1 VGNLEGTDL
10 PVLDTRIPLSRRVPT
25 STLAK
30 RPVVLS
36 NPSTPVALAY
46 LDLADE
52 VLASY
57 SKLVAA

>member
-10 PVLDTRIPLSRRVPT
+10 PVLDTRIPLSRRVPS

-30 RPVVLS
+30 RPVVLT

-57 SKLVAA
+57 SKRFAA

>member
-1 VGNLEGTDL
+1 MGNLEGTDL

>member
-1 VGNLEGTDL
+1 VLE
-10 PVLDTRIPLSRRVPT
+10 TRVPMSRRVPS

-36 NPSTPVALAY
+36 APSSPVAAAY
-46 LDLADE
+46 TALTDE

-57 SKLVAA
+57 AQRVTR